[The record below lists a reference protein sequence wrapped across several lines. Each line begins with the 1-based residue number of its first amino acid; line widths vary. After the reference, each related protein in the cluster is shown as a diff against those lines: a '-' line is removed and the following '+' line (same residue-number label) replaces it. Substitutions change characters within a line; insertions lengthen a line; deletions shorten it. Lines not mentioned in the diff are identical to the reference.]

1 MLDNNGSIIKTH
13 FFVEGRKC
21 PLREVR
27 EQKLEELKEYMRAN
41 MDDSLDVMSGTD
53 IAERLHKLHKMKDG
67 EDVEEM
73 RQRLKD
79 MERTWHLMIWHD
91 LSTVANHSH
100 LVFMVACLYDPACF
114 YMDSEYEQLTG
125 KRISIQ
131 TKVETPSVYI
141 IARSSSSDKE
151 QLCYV
156 ETRLECLQD
165 LSEPQNLALK

>member
-53 IAERLHKLHKMKDG
+53 IAERLHKLHEMKDG

-79 MERTWHLMIWHD
+79 MERTRHLMNHD
-91 LSTVANHSH
+91 LA
-100 LVFMVACLYDPACF
+100 
-114 YMDSEYEQLTG
+114 
-125 KRISIQ
+125 
-131 TKVETPSVYI
+131 
-141 IARSSSSDKE
+141 
-151 QLCYV
+151 
-156 ETRLECLQD
+156 
-165 LSEPQNLALK
+165 